1 MKTLIVD
8 DEPIARRVLREE
20 LENVPHVSIVGE
32 AENGKQALQQIA
44 ELKPDLVFLDL
55 QMPVMGG
62 FEVVRKLSGGHL
74 PIVVIITAFD
84 QHAIEA
90 FEAGAVDY
98 LLKPV
103 GEERLRKA
111 VERARNLR
119 KNPLDVANE
128 VANIVSA
135 SAPPNSLSGRKIVGR
150 SARRVLPAGPG

>member
-1 MKTLIVD
+1 MDHRVMKTLIVD

-20 LENVPHVSIVGE
+20 LGAFPEIQIVGE

-44 ELKPDLVFLDL
+44 DLKPDLVFLDL

-62 FEVVRKLSGGHL
+62 FEVVRKLGGGHL
-74 PIVVIITAFD
+74 PIIVIITAFD

-111 VERARNLR
+111 VERARNLH

-128 VANIVSA
+128 VA
-135 SAPPNSLSGRKIVGR
+135 
-150 SARRVLPAGPG
+150 